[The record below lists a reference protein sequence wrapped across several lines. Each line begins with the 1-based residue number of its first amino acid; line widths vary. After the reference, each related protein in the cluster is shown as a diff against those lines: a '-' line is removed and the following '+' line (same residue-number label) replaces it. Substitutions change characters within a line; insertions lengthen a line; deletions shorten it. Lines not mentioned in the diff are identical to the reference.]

1 MSPMFG
7 DTDDDVT
14 LRSRRSEDLRGTEM
28 DDAPADREV
37 TLNTGTVLALFF
49 TLALICA
56 VFFGFGYS
64 MGRKST
70 QATAAATD
78 SSPATATDS
87 TASYKPAPGSPAI
100 QPVPGY
106 MSSAEANEANAKAGA
121 VAPVKPTPA
130 AGLNTPA
137 KPAPATTP
145 TALGAIDTASDL
157 PRRPI
162 VNPDAADGA
171 TMKPAPIVRTPPP
184 PPQANTTYNSAAP
197 AAGVTYVQIAAVSHQ
212 EDADVLLSA
221 LQRRGYKVLARTDAA
236 DKLIHVQIGP
246 FTDRK
251 QAEATRQKLLGDG
264 YNAFLK

>member
-1 MSPMFG
+1 MSPTFG
-7 DTDDDVT
+7 DTEDDVT
-14 LRSRRSEDLRGTEM
+14 LRGRRMDERRGKEV

-64 MGRKST
+64 MGRKSNQPAVVST
-70 QATAAATD
+70 SDSAPAPAPVEATNT
-78 SSPATATDS
+78 
-87 TASYKPAPGSPAI
+87 YKPSPGSPVI

-106 MSSAEANEANAKAGA
+106 QGSSAAET
-121 VAPVKPTPA
+121 KPTLA
-130 AGLNTPA
+130 V
-137 KPAPATTP
+137 KPAPAPSAAATQS
-145 TALGAIDTASDL
+145 A
-157 PRRPI
+157 
-162 VNPDAADGA
+162 DAASAVVRKPVKPVTAPDPA
-171 TMKPAPIVRTPPP
+171 ETAAVKPAPTAARTPAPAAVP
-184 PPQANTTYNSAAP
+184 VTTYNSAVP
-197 AAGVTYVQIAAVSHQ
+197 TAGITYVQIAAVSHR

-221 LQRRGYKVLARTDAA
+221 LQRRGYKVLARTDTA

-251 QAEATRQKLLGDG
+251 QAEVTRQKLLGDG

>member
-1 MSPMFG
+1 MVG

-14 LRSRRSEDLRGTEM
+14 LRGRRVDERHSSDLHDT
-28 DDAPADREV
+28 PADREV

-64 MGRKST
+64 MGRKSQ
-70 QATAAATD
+70 QAVVAPNSD
-78 SSPATATDS
+78 SSPAAAPETTA
-87 TASYKPAPGSPAI
+87 AYKPAPGSPAI

-106 MSSAEANEANAKAGA
+106 QASTANETSTRAATP
-121 VAPVKPTPA
+121 APVKPAPPA
-130 AGLNTPA
+130 ASQAVGTSETAPVVRKPVANPDAAEGAVA
-137 KPAPATTP
+137 KPAP
-145 TALGAIDTASDL
+145 
-157 PRRPI
+157 
-162 VNPDAADGA
+162 V
-171 TMKPAPIVRTPPP
+171 VRTPPP
-184 PPQANTTYNSAAP
+184 AVPVPVTTYNSAVP
-197 AAGVTYVQIAAVSHQ
+197 ATGITYVQIAAVSHK

-221 LQRRGYKVLARTDAA
+221 LQRRGYKVLARTDTA

-251 QAEATRQKLLGDG
+251 VAEVTRQKLLGDG